1 MPFSSQKD
9 VPSVRPRVLGNSRLR
24 IPAETSVEQ
33 SRLGLSRWRLTR
45 VAAYI
50 DERLSESI
58 QLQDMARAAGLS
70 RMHFAAQFRV
80 STGLRPHEYLLRR
93 RVDLAQRL
101 MTETGNSL
109 ADIALSCGFQSQA
122 HFTTVFGR
130 LLGITPHRWRCA
142 FADQGAVARGTPDQS
157 HFPRHT
163 L

>member
-1 MPFSSQKD
+1 MPVPSQKD
-9 VPSVRPRVLGNSRLR
+9 VPSIGPRILGESGLR
-24 IPAETSVEQ
+24 VPAENSVEQ

-45 VAAYI
+45 VKAYV
-50 DERLSESI
+50 DERISESI

-80 STGLRPHEYLLRR
+80 STGLRPREYLLRR
-93 RVDLAQRL
+93 RVDLAQHL

-130 LLGITPHRWRCA
+130 LVGITPHRWRCA
-142 FADQGAVARGTPDQS
+142 FAGQRTVARGNPDQAA
-157 HFPRHT
+157 FPRHT